1 MELFKELQRILADS
15 RDLAHFR
22 ENLEWEVEYAKR
34 KMSTDNMAKEK
45 ASKIRIVL
53 RIMDGT
59 YEPSLGESF
68 DFVKQATLLINQI
81 R

>member
-1 MELFKELQRILADS
+1 MDLFKTLQSILANS

-34 KMSTDNMAKEK
+34 KMKVDLGAAERAKDF
-45 ASKIRIVL
+45 RTVL

-59 YEPSLGESF
+59 YESSQGENF
-68 DFVKQATLLINQI
+68 DFVKQVTLLINQI